1 MKEDKPGSTTWKRQ
15 SIRMLAFP
23 ASVLAIYGIFFAIV
37 PDKVSSALTSSGNIL
52 LSILP
57 PLAFVFILMLLLNLF
72 MKPGQIIKFLGK
84 KAGIKGIVL
93 STLSGIISTG
103 PIYAWYPLLK
113 ELREKGAGYKFI
125 AIFLGNRAVKPFL
138 LPIMISYFG
147 CVYVLILTVLTIFG
161 SLVVGYSVGALTEEK
176 N

>member
-1 MKEDKPGSTTWKRQ
+1 MKETGDTSVKFKRP
-15 SIRMLAFP
+15 SMRMLTFP
-23 ASVLAIYGIFFAIV
+23 AIVLAIYGILFAIA
-37 PDKVSSALTSSGNIL
+37 PEKVSSALTSSGSIL
-52 LSILP
+52 LSILL
-57 PLAFVFILMLLLNLF
+57 PLAFVFIMMLILNLF
-72 MKPGQIIKFLGK
+72 MKPGQVVKFLGK
-84 KAGIKGIVL
+84 EAGIKGIML

-147 CVYVLILTVLTIFG
+147 WVYVLILTVLTILG
-161 SLVVGYSVGALTEEK
+161 SLVVGYSVGVLTEEK